1 MTRDYAIT
9 IKITNGRIKTAM
21 QNAGIKNTAELARMA
36 GVSQSAVGKIINL
49 KRAPLTTAGE
59 WSNSVLK
66 IADALG
72 VLPDELF
79 NSSQRIMAVQKN
91 QVTKFVS
98 QDEIHRFVTS
108 EMNVDR
114 LEFLQD
120 NAAIEE
126 LQEKAVTEIC
136 EEAMKESLT
145 AREIQVLKLH
155 TVKGLTL
162 SEISEQFGVSRTRV
176 QQIERQALSKLR
188 ANKMIKKLRTSNGL
202 TSTY

>member
-9 IKITNGRIKTAM
+9 VKITNGRIKTAM
-21 QNAGIKNTAELARMA
+21 QNAGIKNAAELARMA
-36 GVSQSAVGKIINL
+36 GVSQSEVGKIINL
-49 KRAPLTTAGE
+49 KRAPLTSAGE

-108 EMNVDR
+108 EMNADR

-126 LQEKAVTEIC
+126 LQEEAVTEIC

-155 TVKGLTL
+155 TVKGLTH

-188 ANKMIKKLRTSNGL
+188 ANKMIKKLRTSNGF

>member
-49 KRAPLTTAGE
+49 KRAPLTSAGE

-108 EMNVDR
+108 EMNADR

-155 TVKGLTL
+155 TVKGLTH

-188 ANKMIKKLRTSNGL
+188 ANKMIKKLRTSNGI